1 MAAGE
6 GSSRRA
12 ERVASEIQRVVGQIL
27 VQDIRDQRAAV
38 ANITRV
44 KVTPDLRHARV
55 HFVLLSKERGDP
67 AEATE
72 ALTHAAPY
80 LRRRLAHDLGM
91 RSTPDLEFFYDEE
104 LDDARK
110 IDSILRSLH
119 DDAASDEEPT
129 D

>member
-27 VQDIRDQRAAV
+27 VRDIRDQRAAV

-55 HFVLLSKERGDP
+55 YFALLSTERGDP
-67 AEATE
+67 REATE
-72 ALTHAAPY
+72 ALAHAAPY

-91 RSTPDLEFFYDEE
+91 RFTPDLEFFYDEE

-119 DDAASDEEPT
+119 DESSEDGPT